1 MRTKPNLQVLA
12 ELWSAILKG
21 VLPLAILALLVLV
34 SCSEEKKAVAPAPP
48 DVEVVDVVQKDVPV
62 FQEWVAQLNG
72 DTNAVITPK
81 VQGYVLSRNY
91 REGFFVKQ
99 GDLLFTL
106 DPRPFQATLD
116 QAKGELAVAY
126 ANLSKTETDVARD
139 TPLAAQSAIPQKQL
153 DNDHAAEA
161 ASKAQVEAA
170 KAMVQQAELNLAW
183 TKVFSPIDGI
193 AGTAN
198 SNVGDLVG
206 TSTKMTTI
214 SKVNPIRAYFSLS
227 ENDYLQAPPRW
238 LKSLREGRSVRIRFR
253 SNSFRQTRSPTPKRV
268 ASSSLIET

>member
-99 GDLLFTL
+99 GLR
-106 DPRPFQATLD
+106 PR
-116 QAKGELAVAY
+116 
-126 ANLSKTETDVARD
+126 
-139 TPLAAQSAIPQKQL
+139 
-153 DNDHAAEA
+153 
-161 ASKAQVEAA
+161 
-170 KAMVQQAELNLAW
+170 
-183 TKVFSPIDGI
+183 
-193 AGTAN
+193 
-198 SNVGDLVG
+198 
-206 TSTKMTTI
+206 
-214 SKVNPIRAYFSLS
+214 
-227 ENDYLQAPPRW
+227 
-238 LKSLREGRSVRIRFR
+238 
-253 SNSFRQTRSPTPKRV
+253 
-268 ASSSLIET
+268 